1 MQLYLTW
8 FCSLIPPRAPTP
20 FCWAQHVLG
29 TGAFDLPQLS
39 GRNSSVTFTFSK
51 ELCSFSPSCSEQSN
65 LIHLI
70 MWCVAI
76 AAMNPAAATQK
87 TDKKLGFF
95 PLSTHLIK
103 VRIVFLC
110 SKSNADRLMPP
121 VRAKLWQSLRR
132 KTQLNYTFCFG
143 GLGFIFKKTNE
154 LTVWNHHWSLTQ
166 LIIIFLFQPFTGF
179 KI

>member
-8 FCSLIPPRAPTP
+8 FCSLISPCAPTP
-20 FCWAQHVLG
+20 FCWAQYVLG
-29 TGAFDLPQLS
+29 TGAFQLPQLS

-51 ELCSFSPSCSEQSN
+51 ELCSFSPSYSVQSN

-95 PLSTHLIK
+95 FLSTHPVK
-103 VRIVFLC
+103 VRVVFLC
-110 SKSNADRLMPP
+110 SKSNPDRLMPP
-121 VRAKLWQSLRR
+121 VRAKLWQSLKR
-132 KTQLNYTFCFG
+132 KTRSNHMFCFG
-143 GLGFIFKKTNE
+143 GLGVYF
-154 LTVWNHHWSLTQ
+154 
-166 LIIIFLFQPFTGF
+166 
-179 KI
+179 